1 MNQCEAV
8 VVASSGRDIW
18 VEVPARA
25 AACGSC
31 QTVDA
36 CQSGLL
42 GMGAAARRYR
52 LENTLGV
59 RVGDHVELS
68 VADGTVWRASL
79 LSYVL
84 PLLLAIGGAVIGQ
97 LYSGDVGAALGT
109 LAGLGCGVLLL
120 RRNELR
126 ARRDASLFSLQVPTR
141 EIRFKEQP

>member
-1 MNQCEAV
+1 MTRCEAV
-8 VVASSGRDIW
+8 VVAVSGRDVW
-18 VEVPARA
+18 VEVPGRA
-25 AACGSC
+25 PACGSC

-42 GMGAAARRYR
+42 GMAAAPRRFR
-52 LENTLGV
+52 LENTLGT
-59 RVGDHVELS
+59 RVGDHVQLT

-79 LSYVL
+79 ASYVL

-109 LAGLGCGVLLL
+109 LAGLACGALLL
-120 RRNELR
+120 RRKELR

-141 EIRFKEQP
+141 EIRFKEQA